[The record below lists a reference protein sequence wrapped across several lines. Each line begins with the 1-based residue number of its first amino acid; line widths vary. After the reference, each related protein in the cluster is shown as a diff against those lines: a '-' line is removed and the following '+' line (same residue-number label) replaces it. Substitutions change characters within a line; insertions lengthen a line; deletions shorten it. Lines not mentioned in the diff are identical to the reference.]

1 MRTLA
6 IFLLTTG
13 LAFAQTVVYKCKAP
27 DGSVI
32 FSDQSCPDAEK
43 LEVKVPQPATSPGGV
58 GGTSAG
64 KGGVPAEA
72 SADAPYTQFAIVSP
86 TDDQAVRSNG
96 GEVSVSISVDP
107 GLHAKHAIVVT
118 VDGQPIGKGSS
129 TSLTLQNLPR
139 GTHTVQAAV
148 VDDKGKEIVRSK
160 TITFHVL
167 RV

>member
-13 LAFAQTVVYKCKAP
+13 LAFAQTTVYKCKAP

-32 FSDQSCPDAEK
+32 FSDQTCPDAEK
-43 LEVKVPQPATSPGGV
+43 IEVKAAQTVASPGGV
-58 GGTSAG
+58 KGLSER
-64 KGGVPAEA
+64 KGGVPAQT
-72 SADAPYTQFAIVSP
+72 PYTKFAIVSP

-96 GEVSVSISVDP
+96 GEVSVSISVNP
-107 GLHAKHAIVVT
+107 GLRAKHAIVVT

-129 TSLTLQNLPR
+129 TTLTLQNLPR

-148 VDDKGKEIVRSK
+148 VDEKGKEIVRSE
-160 TITFHVL
+160 TVTFHVL